1 MIPIG
6 TVLGNKYRLLR
17 LLGDGGMGSVYEA
30 QHEKLGTLVA
40 LKVLHPELT
49 RRPNIVE
56 RFLQEAR
63 VSAQIRSPHIVQ
75 VTDVDQT
82 SDGVAYLVMELLQG
96 EPLSR
101 VLERDRKLPITA
113 ACDYTLQILEALEAA
128 HALGVVHRDLKPEN
142 VFVTTLAGK
151 RVLKLIDFGIAKV
164 KRDDAAARGNLTMA
178 GVTMG
183 TAEYMAPEQAFSADK
198 ADVRSDLY
206 AVGVMLYEM
215 ISGTRPVMGEDA
227 RVIAMKVERGEI
239 TPLVH
244 IAPDVPQK
252 IAGLCHRAMA
262 PRPELR
268 FQSAT
273 EMRLALEAAVQQ
285 GRSIVG
291 SPAPAVT
298 PAPAPAIDP
307 ALADVPAGPTTQ
319 RGAPLIYS
327 PAPPAGATPVT
338 NEPPPVMMAQ
348 LPPPAPMPTTPPVR
362 RRSSNAG
369 MWALLIGVPL
379 LLGVGIVAAIAM
391 SNRDDSHTVTP
402 LPTVTSTATV
412 TTDPTATSTSTGIDP
427 LKPLNNTQPPLPNYT
442 GTVVRPTV
450 DGGGA
455 IASDG
460 GAPPPSDAGSQQAN
474 PFGLPSGLP
483 SGFTLPPFD
492 AGTISLP
499 PMPSGFSIPGFGQPP
514 PNNGN

>member
-1 MIPIG
+1 MVPIG
-6 TVLGNKYRLLR
+6 TVLSNKYRLLR

-30 QHEKLGTLVA
+30 QHERLGTHVA
-40 LKVLHPELT
+40 VKVLHAELT

-63 VSAQIRSPHIVQ
+63 VSAQIKSPHIVQ
-75 VTDVDQT
+75 VTDVEQT

-101 VLERDRKLPITA
+101 VLERDRKLPVTS
-113 ACDYTLQILEALEAA
+113 ACDYASQILEALEAA

-164 KRDDAAARGNLTMA
+164 KRDDVATRGNLTMA

-215 ISGTRPVMGEDA
+215 ISGTRPVMGDDA

-244 IAPDVPQK
+244 VAPDVPQK

-273 EMRLALEAAVQQ
+273 EMRLALETALQQ
-285 GRSIVG
+285 FRSIVG
-291 SPAPAVT
+291 APAVT
-298 PAPAPAIDP
+298 PAPAPEEDAP
-307 ALADVPAGPTTQ
+307 APTTQ
-319 RGAPLIYS
+319 RNAPLIFN
-327 PAPPAGATPVT
+327 PPRPAGITPIGADPPPMMQHAPP
-338 NEPPPVMMAQ
+338 PPPMM
-348 LPPPAPMPTTPPVR
+348 TTPPVR
-362 RRSSNAG
+362 RRRRSNTG
-369 MWALLIGVPL
+369 MWVLLIVGPL
-379 LLGVGIVAAIAM
+379 LLGVGIVVAITAN
-391 SNRDDSHTVTP
+391 NRDDTHRVAPLPPLTNTVTVP
-402 LPTVTSTATV
+402 
-412 TTDPTATSTSTGIDP
+412 TDPTGTATSNGIDP
-427 LKPLNNTQPPLPNYT
+427 LRPLNNTQPPLPNNN
-442 GTVVRPTV
+442 GTVFVRPSA
-450 DGGGA
+450 DGGTRAADSGTE
-455 IASDG
+455 
-460 GAPPPSDAGSQQAN
+460 SDAGAAPNNN
-474 PFGLPSGLP
+474 PFGLPTVLP

-492 AGTISLP
+492 AGGISFP
-499 PMPSGFSIPGFGQPP
+499 PIPSGFQFPGFGQPP
-514 PNNGN
+514 PSNSN